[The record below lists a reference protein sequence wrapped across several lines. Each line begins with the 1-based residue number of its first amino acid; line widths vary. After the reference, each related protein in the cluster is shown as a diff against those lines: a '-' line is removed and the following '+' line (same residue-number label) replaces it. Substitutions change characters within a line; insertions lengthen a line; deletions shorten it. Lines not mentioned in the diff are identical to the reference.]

1 VVQPIL
7 TSSIQWCQLL
17 QLVSVQ
23 SQQID
28 PSLLPRSKN
37 ARDASVRGFYDKI
50 SLGGHGYQISQTTD
64 AFTKRILLFS
74 GMEVK
79 SDDGG
84 KKEALAQLAIWL
96 AAGLEKVRQ
105 LGEQVRAEGEDS
117 INWLLPSV
125 GLTII
130 GHDWY
135 IYLFSTWLARSASL
149 LLILGRYT
157 AYLDT

>member
-1 VVQPIL
+1 
-7 TSSIQWCQLL
+7 
-17 QLVSVQ
+17 
-23 SQQID
+23 
-28 PSLLPRSKN
+28 
-37 ARDASVRGFYDKI
+37 VRGFYDKI

-105 LGEQVRAEGEDS
+105 LGEQVRAEGQDS
-117 INWLLPSV
+117 INWLLPSL

-135 IYLFSTWLARSASL
+135 IYLAYKVSNEVVRTFLAS
-149 LLILGRYT
+149 
-157 AYLDT
+157 